1 MTVIARYGRSDD
13 SPIRI
18 SDPSVSTHHL
28 SLEFIDGSW
37 FVEDLN
43 STNGTFVNGKKVSR
57 LQIVNGDVIHLGT
70 FKTQFENG
78 QLIVPSVAISSVQ
91 GEPKE
96 IVNPQTNPRLNRRVF
111 LGVCAS
117 LVTLTVV
124 LVALN
129 RILSESPTIID
140 ASKATVFIEVSNS
153 QDEKCWIGSGFLV
166 GDGSMVATNA
176 HVAAASSDASFA
188 EKDCTRIRIGYTT
201 NSQEAPSMFRQ
212 AEVIEI
218 SEVNDLALL
227 QISDPLKN
235 LGGLP
240 LSDGPAAIGAPLTV
254 FGYPGL
260 GGATITVN
268 NGVVSGFDNSDGDEY
283 IKISAVINSG
293 NSGGP
298 VVGNDGKVLGVAS
311 AANLAGVECS
321 DNGDCFT
328 DGQNVGLARPTKLIS
343 QWLAQRSN

>member
-1 MTVIARYGRSDD
+1 MEINVYGRNSE
-13 SPIRI
+13 STIRI
-18 SDPSVSTHHL
+18 TDASVSSRHAR
-28 SLEFIDGSW
+28 LEIIDGSW

-78 QLIVPSVAISSVQ
+78 QLIVPQTEVFSASAPPDEVLSTNSKSQLNRKLVVGFLASSIFLLTAVLFVNLISS
-91 GEPKE
+91 ERP
-96 IVNPQTNPRLNRRVF
+96 
-111 LGVCAS
+111 
-117 LVTLTVV
+117 TV
-124 LVALN
+124 
-129 RILSESPTIID
+129 SD

-153 QDEKCWIGSGFLV
+153 QDDKCWIGSGFLV
-166 GDGSMVATNA
+166 GDGSLVATNA
-176 HVAAASSDASFA
+176 HVAAPSSDASYA

-201 NSQEAPSMFRQ
+201 NSQEVPSMFRQ
-212 AEVIEI
+212 AVVIEI
-218 SEVNDLALL
+218 SEVDDLALL
-227 QISDPLKN
+227 QISKPLNN
-235 LGGLP
+235 LGGLA
-240 LSDGPAAIGAPLTV
+240 LSDETATIGAPLTV

-283 IKISAVINSG
+283 IKISAAINSG

-298 VVGNDGKVLGVAS
+298 VLGEDGKVLGVAS

-321 DNGDCFT
+321 DDGDCYT
-328 DGQNVGLARPTKLIS
+328 DGQNVGLARPIKLIS